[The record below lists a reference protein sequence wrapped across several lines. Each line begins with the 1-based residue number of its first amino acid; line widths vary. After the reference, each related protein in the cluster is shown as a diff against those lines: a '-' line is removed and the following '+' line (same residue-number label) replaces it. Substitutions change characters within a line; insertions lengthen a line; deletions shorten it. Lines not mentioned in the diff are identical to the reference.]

1 MIQLRQLKSRIIR
14 CNILRAHRQHQT
26 LWVELQ
32 DALLLLQ
39 RQVLMGIVAS
49 QPVQIILSINL
60 VAFFMEVKGEAC
72 NSRSM
77 EELVNAY
84 NNKRGVEM
92 QLAQIQWY

>member
-1 MIQLRQLKSRIIR
+1 MIQLKRLKSHIIR

-26 LWVELQ
+26 LWGELQ
-32 DALLLLQ
+32 DAPLLLQ
-39 RQVLMGIVAS
+39 QQVLMGIVGL
-49 QPVQIILSINL
+49 QPVQIILLTNQ

-72 NSRSM
+72 NNRSM